1 MRKILYAF
9 GFLSILPL
17 PAQSS
22 GAVDEK
28 TLGESAAF
36 FPLVGLVQGLLA
48 AVALFL
54 LEGVY
59 SPGVTA
65 GLMVAGFVIF
75 SGGLHIDGL
84 SDTFDALASRAKR
97 EKKLAVMKDGSAGPI
112 GAASVVLVLVLK
124 ILLLQSVFER
134 GGGYPYFCL
143 FLLPVIGKWS
153 MVCAL
158 YHGRSAKD
166 EGLGS
171 IFINNTGGRQIAV
184 ATALSAVI
192 LGPMVLLIWTSAGAG
207 LAMSAVTLAT
217 VYFGGS
223 LFRLFLQRRFDGL
236 TGDNLGAVNEI
247 SELLFLF
254 ALLPF
259 LWG

>member
-17 PAQSS
+17 PVRSA
-22 GAVDEK
+22 AVDEK
-28 TLGESAAF
+28 ELGESAAF

-48 AVALFL
+48 AAAFFL
-54 LEGVY
+54 CEKVY
-59 SPGVTA
+59 PPGVTA
-65 GLMVAGFVIF
+65 GLMVAGFVLF
-75 SGGLHIDGL
+75 GGGLHIDGL
-84 SDTFDALASRAKR
+84 SDTFDALASRASR
-97 EKKLAVMKDGSAGPI
+97 EKKLAIMKDGSAGPI

-124 ILLLQSVFER
+124 IMLLQSVFES
-134 GGGYPYFCL
+134 GGGNPYFCL
-143 FLLPVIGKWS
+143 VLLPVIGKWS

-158 YHGRSAKD
+158 HHGRSARD

-171 IFINNTGGRQIAV
+171 LFIENTKGRQLAV
-184 ATALSAVI
+184 ATALSAAI
-192 LGPMVLLIWTSAGAG
+192 FGFMVLWTGMSAGAG
-207 LAMSAVTLAT
+207 LAISVVMPAT
-217 VYFGGS
+217 VYFAGS
-223 LFRLFLQRRFDGL
+223 LFRLHLQRRFDGL

-259 LWG
+259 LKV